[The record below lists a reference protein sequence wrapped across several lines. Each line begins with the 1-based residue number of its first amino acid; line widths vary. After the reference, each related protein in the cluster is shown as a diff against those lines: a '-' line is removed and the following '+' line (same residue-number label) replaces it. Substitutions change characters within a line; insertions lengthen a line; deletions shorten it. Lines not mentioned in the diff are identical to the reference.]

1 MKSDAE
7 LLAELER
14 LKAEA
19 PLLMDKQVNSPEVT
33 AWTQKVLAIKGQ
45 LSRKVH

>member
-19 PLLMDKQVNSPEVT
+19 PLLMDKPASSPEVN
-33 AWTQKVLAIKGQ
+33 AWAKKVLAIKTA
-45 LSRKVH
+45 LNRRVH